1 MKWTHLNHSV
11 TNITNQM
18 SLDVVLA
25 RTQDSSLV
33 LKWATTNC
41 FLLCKDIRKEHNR
54 LAHLVYYIKDV
65 WTNDSKIS

>member
-1 MKWTHLNHSV
+1 
-11 TNITNQM
+11 M

-25 RTQDSSLV
+25 RARYSSLV
-33 LKWATTNC
+33 LRWATTDC

>member
-25 RTQDSSLV
+25 RTQYSSLV

-41 FLLCKDIRKEHNR
+41 FLLCKDIRKEHYR